1 MSAQLTAGRRLVAV
15 GLLSLL
21 LGAGSAG
28 AADAAGI
35 VIEPD
40 HVEPGARDVTLVFRT
55 TDSDPAAPTTGFQLF
70 LPTGRPLVGV
80 TASAPPGWTAD
91 LTTTVLPTPA
101 PSTDGPVSEVVSA
114 VSWTATEP
122 RTAAPVDFTLHVD
135 LMPEGAG
142 PVRFRAAGTDAAGNT
157 VEWADSWAEGGP
169 KPAHD
174 ALKLPLGAAPRPP
187 EPAGAPSHHHGV
199 SATALPAGAA
209 GPAGIA
215 TAAAGLLATA
225 AALTT
230 LVVMLS
236 RRQRR
241 RFEKLGRDG

>member
-28 AADAAGI
+28 AAAAGGI

-55 TDSDPAAPTTGFQLF
+55 TGNDAAAPTTGFQLF

-101 PSTDGPVSEVVSA
+101 PSADGPVSEVVSA

-187 EPAGAPSHHHGV
+187 DPAGAPSHHHGG
-199 SATALPAGAA
+199 SATALPAG
-209 GPAGIA
+209 PTGIA
-215 TAAAGLLATA
+215 TAAAGLLAVM
-225 AALTT
+225 ALLTSLL
-230 LVVMLS
+230 LVLS

-241 RFEKLGRDG
+241 RFEKLRRDG